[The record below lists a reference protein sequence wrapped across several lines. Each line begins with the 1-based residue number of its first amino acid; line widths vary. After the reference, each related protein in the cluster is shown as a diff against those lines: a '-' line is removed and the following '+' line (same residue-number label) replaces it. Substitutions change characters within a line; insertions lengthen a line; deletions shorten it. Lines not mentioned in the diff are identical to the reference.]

1 MNSSKP
7 RVAHARGLFAVAL
20 VGGIA
25 LIAAC
30 HWLQDSGPNHAHSAT
45 RPDDDPSID
54 AADSAGRSAREGRRN
69 VSPAASETSEDTRAS
84 AIEDFESAIDRLCD
98 LADRMRKHI
107 AANRSEMVQSLDRE
121 AEAILIRIGNQFA
134 NAGERALGHLA
145 RLSDSEADL
154 RILDRRNVLVRVLRD
169 DLVRRWG
176 GVEQGGPA
184 SGLEALVHA
193 VLGMIPSGPVLAKS
207 LGADLLVGQP
217 FLGTAHE
224 TAVLGLVEDAKT
236 ESWLADIA
244 GDLLRT
250 LWQNMLARKERSRG
264 AIESMALAFLE
275 RVDGAAR
282 VAAVEVLV
290 EEPTLREM
298 LLERA
303 KRHADSS
310 LAEAIATS
318 AAMRL
323 DPQTALD
330 VVRRLHAVGQIEL
343 LPACMQLG
351 LRDQAAVRLAYE
363 AALGDLRDPGFRAN
377 LVAGLL
383 MTPNAESLE
392 LLEIALREDPEL
404 EVRERALLQLSAM
417 DDPRIGERAIDSV
430 LSDPR
435 FANQAGVVELCVS
448 ALSNLARR
456 ADRATLE
463 RVANRLL
470 SHPGIGEPERTRV
483 KELAGI
489 G

>member
-1 MNSSKP
+1 MNSSKQ
-7 RVAHARGLFAVAL
+7 RVAHARGLFAIAL

-30 HWLQDSGPNHAHSAT
+30 HWLQDSEPKFSRASARPNE
-45 RPDDDPSID
+45 DPSIV
-54 AADSAGRSAREGRRN
+54 AAESAGRSAPQGRRN
-69 VSPAASETSEDTRAS
+69 ASPAASEDTLAF
-84 AIEDFESAIDRLCD
+84 AIADFESAIDRLCD

-107 AANRSEMVQSLDRE
+107 AANRTEVVRSLDRE
-121 AEAILIRIGNQFA
+121 AEEILIRIGNRFA

-145 RLSDSEADL
+145 QLSDSQADL

-176 GVEQGGPA
+176 GVEQGGPT

-217 FLGTAHE
+217 YLGTAHE
-224 TAVLGLVEDAKT
+224 TAVLGLVEDAKK

-250 LWQNMLARKERSRG
+250 LWRNMLARKERSRG
-264 AIESMALAFLE
+264 AIESIALAFLD

-282 VAAVEVLV
+282 AAAIDVLV

-318 AAMRL
+318 AATRL
-323 DPQTALD
+323 DPKTALD
-330 VVRRLHAVGQIEL
+330 VVRRLHEVGRIEL

-363 AALGDLRDPGFRAN
+363 EALGDLRDPGFRAN

-383 MTPNAESLE
+383 MAPTAESLE

-404 EVRERALLQLSAM
+404 EVRERALLQLTAL

-470 SHPGIGEPERTRV
+470 SHPGIGEPERARV
-483 KELAGI
+483 KVLAGI